1 MCQLHDEPKL
11 SELLSDPILHLLLKR
26 DGVSLED
33 LRCLIEDT
41 RQRAKVGKALNLGG
55 RAAKTGAIEQMRR
68 SGEIPPLAVNRF
80 QHTYQ

>member
-1 MCQLHDEPKL
+1 MGQLHDEPKL

-41 RQRAKVGKALNLGG
+41 RQRRWPRELA
-55 RAAKTGAIEQMRR
+55 R
-68 SGEIPPLAVNRF
+68 PL
-80 QHTYQ
+80 Q